1 MVILDVI
8 AVAVGLALVAL
19 VLWDVFETIVLPR
32 RVSRRVRPA
41 RIFYLS
47 TWAAWTLVAGR
58 LRGARRERYLSYF
71 GPLSLLMLLVSWA
84 IALIVGYALV
94 QRGVETTF
102 AHPAGIS
109 GFMADIYFS
118 GTTFFTLGLGDVA
131 PLGTAGRLFT
141 VVEAGTGFG
150 LLGLVVGYLPAF
162 YQSLSR
168 RETAITLLDARAGSP
183 PSGLELIVRYAREGD
198 IDGLARLLADWE
210 TWAAELLESHL
221 SYPLLAF
228 FRSQHDNQSWLAALT
243 AVLDACSLVLS
254 GIEGIPARP
263 ARLTFAIA
271 RHAAVDLC
279 QVMVLQ
285 PCLDHADRLP
295 PDQLANVCSALTAAG
310 VPVRPDG
317 EAVRKLAQLRGSY
330 EPYVFAL
337 SDRLLMPLPPWI
349 PPPTAKDD
357 WIATAW
363 KDLDGLEHF

>member
-131 PLGTAGRLFT
+131 PLGTEGR
-141 VVEAGTGFG
+141 
-150 LLGLVVGYLPAF
+150 
-162 YQSLSR
+162 
-168 RETAITLLDARAGSP
+168 
-183 PSGLELIVRYAREGD
+183 
-198 IDGLARLLADWE
+198 
-210 TWAAELLESHL
+210 
-221 SYPLLAF
+221 
-228 FRSQHDNQSWLAALT
+228 
-243 AVLDACSLVLS
+243 
-254 GIEGIPARP
+254 
-263 ARLTFAIA
+263 
-271 RHAAVDLC
+271 
-279 QVMVLQ
+279 
-285 PCLDHADRLP
+285 
-295 PDQLANVCSALTAAG
+295 
-310 VPVRPDG
+310 
-317 EAVRKLAQLRGSY
+317 
-330 EPYVFAL
+330 
-337 SDRLLMPLPPWI
+337 
-349 PPPTAKDD
+349 
-357 WIATAW
+357 
-363 KDLDGLEHF
+363 